1 MTNRE
6 LRFIV
11 KDQDPLLLS
20 GEDTVAEACH
30 SMWKRGAGSV
40 LVVDAG
46 QRLTGIFTGRDA
58 VRLLARG
65 KGAGRTH
72 LAKVMTPDPVTVSPK
87 SRAVDALR
95 AMIEGGFRHVPV
107 TDGGRV
113 LGVVS
118 RSDLKG
124 MELEEFLRRHATGW
138 SDLSRSGTARGIA
151 QMIESRKLQC
161 MAGHETVQQACRVM
175 CECGCGSVLVVEG
188 SKLQGV
194 FTGRDAVRALA
205 GVTEPSGIELAAAM
219 TPNPISISPDRP
231 AIEALRTM
239 NDGGFRHLPVVEEGR
254 LIGVVSR
261 NDFTGLEL
269 DRLDEEEHLKE
280 VLW

>member
-6 LRFIV
+6 LRIIV
-11 KDQDPLLLS
+11 KDQNPLVHS
-20 GEDTVAEACH
+20 GNDTVGEACQ

-46 QRLTGIFTGRDA
+46 RHLAGIFTGRDA

-65 KGAGRTH
+65 KGAGRTP
-72 LAKVMTPDPVTVSPK
+72 LSEAMTPNPETVPPG

-107 TDGGRV
+107 TDGGRI

-138 SDLSRSGTARGIA
+138 SDLSRSATARGIA

-161 MAGHETVQQACRVM
+161 MPGHETVQEACRVM
-175 CECGCGSVLVVEG
+175 CDCGCGSVLVVDG
-188 SKLQGV
+188 SKLTGL
-194 FTGRDAVRALA
+194 FTGRDAVRVLA
-205 GVTEPSGIELAAAM
+205 GVAEPSGLELIAAM
-219 TPNPISISPDRP
+219 TRNPVSISPDRP

-239 NDGGFRHLPVVEEGR
+239 NDGGFRHLPVVEDGR
-254 LIGVVSR
+254 LVGVVSR

-269 DRLDEEEHLKE
+269 DRLDEEEHLTE